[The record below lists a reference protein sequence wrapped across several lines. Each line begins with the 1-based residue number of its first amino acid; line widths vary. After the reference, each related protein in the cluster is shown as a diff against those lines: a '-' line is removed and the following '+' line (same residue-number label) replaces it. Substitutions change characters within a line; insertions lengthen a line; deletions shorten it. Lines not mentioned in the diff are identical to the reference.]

1 MATKR
6 ERAVAILDAV
16 ESKARLKSRT
26 LIGTGIAVVFL
37 IAVAYITIWQFAL
50 GGGLLIALLLQMT
63 HERMTV
69 AADAMI
75 EENMQKL
82 GWKLEA
88 LDDEDSMTKLRELAN
103 RNEGC
108 EWSLSHEESI
118 RTKHFEIDGC
128 FQLLSLEGLAV
139 YWATS

>member
-1 MATKR
+1 MLGGFMATKR

-26 LIGTGIAVVFL
+26 LIGSGIAVLFL
-37 IAVAYITIWQFAL
+37 IAVAYITMWQFAA

-88 LDDEDSMTKLRELAN
+88 LDDEESMTKLRELAN
-103 RNEGC
+103 RIEG
-108 EWSLSHEESI
+108 
-118 RTKHFEIDGC
+118 
-128 FQLLSLEGLAV
+128 
-139 YWATS
+139 